1 MNDVIKAFDN
11 LPFIVKIILCI
22 PCLDIA
28 WSIYKLC
35 KSINKNNV
43 LGIVLAV
50 LTIFP
55 GAFFIWIVDL
65 VTLVVS
71 GKVWW
76 ID

>member
-1 MNDVIKAFDN
+1 MKDVIKAFDE
-11 LPFIVKIILCI
+11 LPLIVKIILCI

-35 KSINKNNV
+35 KSLDKKNTF
-43 LGIVLAV
+43 GIVLAI

-55 GAFFIWIVDL
+55 GAFFIWIIDI
-65 VTLVVS
+65 VTLLLN